1 MLKITDI
8 RAKRVQLKLHEPV
21 VISRGT
27 ITHADTVVAKVLT
40 DEGICGYGEGSG
52 ATFITGETTETI
64 LGAIQ
69 MLKDELVGLDP
80 LAIGHIHRVMDQAL
94 VGNGSAK
101 AAIDIALYDIMGKA
115 VKAPLYK
122 ILGGISSRIET
133 DMTVLIDKPS
143 VMAERAKEIAA
154 RGFRFIKV
162 KAGSDP
168 DEDIEAIRLIRE
180 AVGPSVHIKIDA
192 NQAWSVPEC
201 LRIMERLLPLG
212 VDLVEQPVPYWDL
225 DGLAQIRRK
234 ARFAVMADE
243 SCFTP
248 QDAVALIKKDAVDMI
263 NVKLM
268 KCGGLYRAMEI
279 DSVCRAAGVGCM
291 VGCMVESR
299 IGIAAGAA
307 LVASHPNFRFADLDS
322 YLYFE
327 DTGEIRGGFIA
338 KGGEMLLTDE
348 PGLGVTV
355 DMEWA

>member
-1 MLKITDI
+1 MKITEI
-8 RAKRVQLKLHEPV
+8 RANRIKLKLHEPV

-27 ITHADTVVAKVLT
+27 ITHAETVVAKVLT
-40 DEGICGYGEGSG
+40 DEGIFGYGEGSG

-69 MLKDELVGLDP
+69 LLGEELIGLDP
-80 LAIGHIHRVMDQAL
+80 LAIGHIHRVMDRTL
-94 VGNGSAK
+94 IGNGSAK
-101 AAIDIALYDIMGKA
+101 AAIDIALYDIMGRVA
-115 VKAPLYK
+115 GAPLYK
-122 ILGGISSRIET
+122 ILGGMSSKIET
-133 DMTVLIDKPS
+133 DMTVLIDKPV

-154 RGFRFIKV
+154 QGFRFIKI

-168 DEDIEAIRLIRE
+168 GQDIEAIRQIRE
-180 AVGPSVHIKIDA
+180 AVGPRVHIKIDA
-192 NQAWSVPEC
+192 NQAWSVSEC
-201 LRIMERLLPLG
+201 LQIMERLQPLG
-212 VDLVEQPVPYWDL
+212 VDVVEQPVPYWDV

-243 SCFTP
+243 SCFVP
-248 QDAVALIKKDAVDMI
+248 QDAVALIKRDAVDMV

-279 DSVCRAAGVGCM
+279 NSICQSAGVGCM
-291 VGCMVESR
+291 VGCMLESR

-327 DTGEIRGGFIA
+327 DTGEIKGGFTTRGDR
-338 KGGEMLLTDE
+338 KS
-348 PGLGVTV
+348 VV
-355 DMEWA
+355 